1 VSSINSLAR
10 ELNLKVV
17 YYGPGLSGKTTS
29 LKNLYSVL
37 KPDSRGELI
46 SLATEGDRTLFFDFL
61 PIHLERVNDLTIRLQ
76 TYTVPGQIFYDATR
90 KMVLNGADG
99 VVFVADSQRAALDA
113 NLESLDNLADNLAEL
128 GIDLDRFPMVLQYN
142 KRDLPNALPV
152 ATLSQA
158 LNKRSSA
165 EFESVADKGQGV
177 YPTFKE
183 LVRQAL
189 ADVRSKQRRASP
201 KIGQEPPG
209 AGANG
214 AEVPEATLTN
224 VKIPLERPKAR
235 ASAAPG
241 LSFAPLVPSLSG
253 AIHHVEQLIVEKQF
267 GPAVHAAATRLA
279 ALLGDL
285 PSTDPTPAA
294 KAALLGLDGRE
305 YLRLCRL
312 AGLPDQG
319 LSEADALFAVYLL
332 LGAGLKA
339 ERI

>member
-1 VSSINSLAR
+1 MSSINPLAR
-10 ELNLKVV
+10 ELNIKVV

-29 LKNLYSVL
+29 LKSLYSVL

-113 NLESLDNLADNLAEL
+113 NLESLDNLATNLADL
-128 GIDLDRFPMVLQYN
+128 GIDLDRFPMVMQYN

-152 ATLSQA
+152 ATLSEA
-158 LNKRSSA
+158 LNRRGSA
-165 EFESVADKGQGV
+165 EFETIADKGQGV
-177 YPTFKE
+177 YQTFKE
-183 LVRQAL
+183 LVRQSL
-189 ADVRSKQRRASP
+189 ADVRAKQRRPHA
-201 KIGQEPPG
+201 K
-209 AGANG
+209 
-214 AEVPEATLTN
+214 PEADREGAPEPRDAPEVTLTN
-224 VKIPLERPKAR
+224 VKIPIERPKPSPSAR
-235 ASAAPG
+235 PG
-241 LSFAPLVPSLSG
+241 LSFAPLVPQLSA
-253 AIHHVEQLIVEKQF
+253 AIHDIEQLIAEKKF
-267 GPAVHAAATRLA
+267 GPAVHAAAARLA
-279 ALLGDL
+279 SLLGDL

-319 LSEADALFAVYLL
+319 LVEADALFAVYLL
-332 LGAGLKA
+332 LGAALKA
-339 ERI
+339 DRI